1 MILAL
6 WRVLLGI
13 ALLGTATSTSF
24 LLMVLVAVIRRRRWV
39 RVARAVAAT
48 TPESKLPPVTIFKPV
63 HGSELRLKRN
73 IESFFEQDYPQFE
86 IIIGAREAD
95 DPGLRIAEE
104 VLERYVQ
111 VKSRVVI
118 SGPPSWPN
126 AKVFSLSKMIPRGG
140 SDYFVISDSDV
151 EVSPN
156 FLREVIPTLLQRETG
171 LVTCPYRGVS
181 AGDFWSSL
189 EALGM
194 SVEMPSGV
202 LVAELVEGIRF
213 ALGPAVALRREVLDR
228 IGGIAATA
236 DYYSDDFVL
245 GNLVWAAGYKVVF
258 SHHVIRHVLTPRS
271 LLRTLGDQLRWV
283 KSTRYSRPLG
293 HVGAG
298 LTYAMPFGFL
308 GLTAAYTLG
317 SPLLG
322 FCLLGAAFLNR
333 VIQSVAVGWGTIGD
347 RRALRFCWLYPLRD
361 LLGFFTWVASFT
373 GGAFFWRGE
382 TYRFGRGGR
391 ITPLNR
397 RAEDAVVAEN

>member
-39 RVARAVAAT
+39 HDARAAAAT

-104 VLERYVQ
+104 VLQRYVQ
-111 VKSRVVI
+111 VKSRIVI

-156 FLREVIPTLLQRETG
+156 FLREVIPTLLDRETG

-228 IGGIAATA
+228 W
-236 DYYSDDFVL
+236 
-245 GNLVWAAGYKVVF
+245 NR
-258 SHHVIRHVLTPRS
+258 SHRR
-271 LLRTLGDQLRWV
+271 LLL
-283 KSTRYSRPLG
+283 
-293 HVGAG
+293 
-298 LTYAMPFGFL
+298 
-308 GLTAAYTLG
+308 
-317 SPLLG
+317 
-322 FCLLGAAFLNR
+322 
-333 VIQSVAVGWGTIGD
+333 
-347 RRALRFCWLYPLRD
+347 
-361 LLGFFTWVASFT
+361 
-373 GGAFFWRGE
+373 
-382 TYRFGRGGR
+382 
-391 ITPLNR
+391 
-397 RAEDAVVAEN
+397 